1 MRTDHTRSKRKLA
14 RMHLMMGGAFQSI
27 DEAGFSK
34 IHGTKR
40 AEQMDMISAV
50 CFMVEFPNKM
60 R

>member
-1 MRTDHTRSKRKLA
+1 
-14 RMHLMMGGAFQSI
+14 MHLMMGGAFQSI